1 MPLQKCRLWAYYS
14 PIMKDLKRQVHWAH
28 LASPLWLIGVALAVN
43 ALVLIWIHWR
53 SSTTVS
59 GDVLMAAPMMPM
71 VGDGKAVAGAIEV
84 VPTQLSATRWGVVL
98 VDTHNDV
105 LAVYRFVGMQCRI
118 QLMASRDFRSDLQL
132 KDFNN
137 LAPTPAQVKAM
148 VTAGKALT
156 RP

>member
-1 MPLQKCRLWAYYS
+1 MWAYHNLV
-14 PIMKDLKRQVHWAH
+14 MTDREKHFRWASVVS
-28 LASPLWLIGVALAVN
+28 ALWLIGAALVAN
-43 ALVLIWIHWR
+43 ALVIMWIHWQPG
-53 SSTTVS
+53 TAEA
-59 GDVLMAAPMMPM
+59 GGVLMAAPMPPL
-71 VGDGKAVAGAIEV
+71 VGHGKTVAGPIKV
-84 VPTQLSATRWGVVL
+84 VPTQLSATHWGVVL

-105 LAVYRFVGMQCRI
+105 FAIYRFVGTQCRI

-156 RP
+156 QP